1 MAAYDY
7 DLFTIGAGSGGV
19 RASRVAAK
27 LGARVAVAEERYLGG
42 TCVNVGCIPKK
53 LFVYA
58 SGFREEFEDAAGF
71 GWKLG
76 ERSVDWGTLL
86 ANKDREIGRLNRL
99 YGQLLDD
106 AGVERIEGRA
116 RIADAHSVVVDG
128 RTYRAA
134 HILVATGSWPSLPR
148 IPGIEYAITS
158 NEAFSLP
165 ALPPRVAIV
174 GGGYIAVEFAGIFH
188 GLGSRVTQLYRGPL
202 FLRGFDDDVR
212 RMLAEDLRKAG
223 IDLRFDA
230 RVARIERTSGSGL
243 RLALEDGSALETD
256 AVLYAT
262 GRLPLTRDL
271 GLEEAK
277 VELDEWG
284 AVVVDAY
291 SRSSVPSI
299 WAIGDATNRVNLT
312 PVAIHEGMC
321 LAQTLFGDAPVAPDH
336 ANVPT
341 AVFSQPPI
349 GTVGLTEA
357 QARERYGEIDVYR
370 SRFRELKHT
379 LPERDQQALMKLV
392 VDRAS
397 QRVVGAHM
405 VGSHAGEILQ
415 GIAIAIKCGATK
427 AQFDA
432 TVGIH
437 PTSAEEFVTMR
448 EPVADSG

>member
-1 MAAYDY
+1 MPAYDY

-42 TCVNVGCIPKK
+42 TCVNAGCIPKK
-53 LFVYA
+53 LLVYA
-58 SGFREEFEDAAGF
+58 SSFRDEFEDAASF
-71 GWKLG
+71 GWKLAAQD
-76 ERSVDWGTLL
+76 VDWATLL
-86 ANKDREIGRLNRL
+86 ANKDREIGRLNRI
-99 YGQLLDD
+99 YGQLLDE
-106 AGVERIEGRA
+106 AGVDRLEGRA
-116 RIADAHSVVVDG
+116 RVVDAHSVSIDG
-128 RTYRAA
+128 KICSAA
-134 HILVATGSWPSLPR
+134 NILIATGSWPSLPR
-148 IPGIEYAITS
+148 IPGIEHAITS
-158 NEAFSLP
+158 NEAFNLP
-165 ALPPRVAIV
+165 ALPEHVAIV

-188 GLGSRVTQLYRGPL
+188 GLGARVTQLYRGPL

-212 RMLAEDLRKAG
+212 RTLAEDLRKAG

-230 RVARIERTSGSGL
+230 RVERIERSEAGAL
-243 RLALEDGSALETD
+243 RLTLEGGAALEADT
-256 AVLYAT
+256 VLYAT

-271 GLEEAK
+271 GLEDAK
-277 VELDEWG
+277 VELDASG

-299 WAIGDATNRVNLT
+299 WAIGDATNRLDLT
-312 PVAIHEGMC
+312 PVAIHEGVC
-321 LAQTLFGDAPVAPDH
+321 LAQTLFGDGPVAPDH
-336 ANVPT
+336 TDVPT

-349 GTVGLTEA
+349 GSVGLTEA
-357 QARERYGEIDVYR
+357 QARGRYGEIDVYR

-379 LPERDQQALMKLV
+379 LTQRDQRALTKLV

-405 VGSHAGEILQ
+405 VGAHAGEILQ

-437 PTSAEEFVTMR
+437 PTSAEEFVTLR
-448 EPVADSG
+448 EPIEGSG

>member
-1 MAAYDY
+1 MPAYDY
-7 DLFTIGAGSGGV
+7 DLFTVGAGSGGV

-53 LFVYA
+53 LLVYA
-58 SGFREEFEDAAGF
+58 SSFRDEFEDAASF
-71 GWKLG
+71 GWQPTAQD
-76 ERSVDWGTLL
+76 VDWATLL
-86 ANKDREIGRLNRL
+86 ANKNREISRLNHV
-99 YGQLLDD
+99 YGQLLDE
-106 AGVERIEGRA
+106 AGADRFEGRA
-116 RIADAHSVVVDG
+116 RVIDGHSVAIDDKICS
-128 RTYRAA
+128 AA
-134 HILVATGSWPSLPR
+134 NILIATGSWPSLPR
-148 IPGIEYAITS
+148 IPGIEHAITS
-158 NEAFSLP
+158 NEAFNLP
-165 ALPPRVAIV
+165 ALPEHVVIV
-174 GGGYIAVEFAGIFH
+174 GGGYIAVEFASIFH
-188 GLGSRVTQLYRGPL
+188 GLGSCVTQLYRGPL

-212 RMLAEDLRKAG
+212 RVLAEHLRKAG
-223 IDLRFDA
+223 IDLHFDA
-230 RVARIERTSGSGL
+230 RVERIERSGAGGL
-243 RLALEDGSALETD
+243 RLALEGGGGLEADT
-256 AVLYAT
+256 VLYAT

-271 GLEEAK
+271 GLEDAK
-277 VELDEWG
+277 VELGEGG

-291 SRSSVPSI
+291 SQSSVPSI
-299 WAIGDATNRVNLT
+299 WAIGDVTNRVNLT
-312 PVAIHEGMC
+312 PVAIHEATC
-321 LAQTLFGDAPVAPDH
+321 LAHTLFGDGPVAPDH

-370 SRFRELKHT
+370 SRFRELKHSLT
-379 LPERDQQALMKLV
+379 QRDQQALMKLV

-448 EPVADSG
+448 EAVGDSP